1 VNPFLGFGMA
11 PELYRRTPVP
21 LDRDN
26 SPYGGA
32 SHNMPPSG
40 QFFQRLL
47 GGCEGWKYRPL
58 PVWIRLAIIWKV
70 YLCLTDLKSAE

>member
-1 VNPFLGFGMA
+1 
-11 PELYRRTPVP
+11 
-21 LDRDN
+21 
-26 SPYGGA
+26 
-32 SHNMPPSG
+32 MPPSG